1 MQPSE
6 ITRDFYL
13 GELIER
19 KGNGFI
25 KVVTGIRRCGKSFL
39 VFRQFRDHLRQ
50 CGVDDEH
57 VFEMAFDDRRNAPY
71 RGPDVF
77 DEYVDSRLGDDGTYY
92 ILLDEVQML
101 GDFEGVLNGLL
112 RRPNV
117 DIYVTGSNA
126 KFLSKDVITEFSGRG
141 DEVHLN
147 PLSFSEFMS
156 AYDGSKYDGWN
167 EYVRFGGLPPVVLQ
181 RTEQGKMKILS
192 DLNTETYIRDITTRH
207 SIRHKEEFGELLNVL
222 ASGIGSLTNPT
233 KLADTFMSKKRTR
246 ISKNTINS
254 YIEYL
259 IDAFVVEKAQRYD
272 IKGRRYID
280 TPFKYY
286 FTDIGLRNAQIGFRQ
301 IEEAHIMENVLY
313 NELRSRG
320 FAVDVGVVNTA
331 EINSQGKRQKK
342 QLEVDFVCNSASRRY
357 YIQSAYAL
365 PDAAKTEQEQKS
377 LLKIGDFFKKVIIS
391 KDAPG
396 PWYTEEGVL
405 VTNLF
410 DFLLDRNSLEKL

>member
-1 MQPSE
+1 MPS
-6 ITRDFYL
+6 
-13 GELIER
+13 
-19 KGNGFI
+19 
-25 KVVTGIRRCGKSFL
+25 S
-39 VFRQFRDHLRQ
+39 
-50 CGVDDEH
+50 
-57 VFEMAFDDRRNAPY
+57 
-71 RGPDVF
+71 
-77 DEYVDSRLGDDGTYY
+77 SR
-92 ILLDEVQML
+92 
-101 GDFEGVLNGLL
+101 
-112 RRPNV
+112 
-117 DIYVTGSNA
+117 
-126 KFLSKDVITEFSGRG
+126 KDVITEFSGRG

-181 RTEQGKMKILS
+181 RTEQGKMMILS

-301 IEEAHIMENVLY
+301 IEETHIMENVLY

-410 DFLLDRNSLEKL
+410 DFLLDRDSLEKL